1 MHSDAMLRLIAAF
14 RISKAALLIGAGI
27 ALLRTIRIP
36 EWITRFPRAMTFVAR
51 LESPHYRH
59 LLAPAMFAYAALFIV
74 EGAGLWMGKVWAEYL
89 TVIATA
95 SFLPFEIYEAMKHV
109 TALRLT
115 VLVINAAILVY
126 LIFRIRGSRARP
138 RLRST

>member
-1 MHSDAMLRLIAAF
+1 MLRLIAAF
-14 RISKAALLIGAGI
+14 RISKAALLIAAGV

-36 EWITRFPRAMTFVAR
+36 EWLTRFPRAMTFVAR

-59 LLAPAMFAYAALFIV
+59 LLAPAMFAYALLFSV

-89 TVIATA
+89 TIIATA
-95 SFLPFEIYEAMKHV
+95 SFLPFEIYEAMKRF

-115 VLVINAAILVY
+115 VLVLNAAILIY
-126 LIFRIRGSRARP
+126 LIWRVRKNR
-138 RLRST
+138 